1 MQMTTITDDSAL
13 NEQTRS
19 PLRVAG
25 YIAIALGVLA
35 LISPFLAGLVVTLVL
50 GANFFVGGIL
60 EAVAAFKA
68 ERWSGTIGL
77 LLLAIVSI
85 VAGLVIFAHPLLGLT
100 TLTLVAI
107 LSLLVAGLAKIFW
120 AFKVADGRWY
130 LVLSGILS
138 ILVAGMLYTNFPLS
152 AAWALGVL
160 IGINLIVEG
169 VTLLAFVRSTE

>member
-1 MQMTTITDDSAL
+1 MTTITEESTL
-13 NEQTRS
+13 NEQTRA

-35 LISPFLAGLVVTLVL
+35 LLSPFLAGLVVTLVL
-50 GANFFVGGIL
+50 GANFLVGGIL
-60 EAVAAFKA
+60 EAIASFRA
-68 ERWSGTIGL
+68 ERWTGTIGL
-77 LLLAIVSI
+77 LLFAIVSI

-107 LSLLVAGLAKIFW
+107 LSLLIAGLAKIFW
-120 AFKVADGRWY
+120 AFKVTDGRWF

-138 ILVAGMLYTNFPLS
+138 ILVAGMLYTNFPFS

-160 IGINLIVEG
+160 IGVNLIVEG
-169 VTLLAFVRSTE
+169 VTLLGFARTTQ

>member
-1 MQMTTITDDSAL
+1 
-13 NEQTRS
+13 
-19 PLRVAG
+19 
-25 YIAIALGVLA
+25 
-35 LISPFLAGLVVTLVL
+35 
-50 GANFFVGGIL
+50 
-60 EAVAAFKA
+60 
-68 ERWSGTIGL
+68 

>member
-1 MQMTTITDDSAL
+1 MTTIT
-13 NEQTRS
+13 EQSEIGEETRS
-19 PLRVAG
+19 PLRLAG

-35 LISPFLAGLVVTLVL
+35 LFSPLIAGLVVTLVL

-60 EAVAAFKA
+60 EAMAAFKA

-77 LLLAIVSI
+77 LLFAIISI

-107 LSLLVAGLAKIFW
+107 ISLVIAGFAKIFW
-120 AFKVADGRWY
+120 AFKVSDGRWF
-130 LVLSGILS
+130 LVLSGVLS
-138 ILVAGMLYTNFPLS
+138 ILIAAMLYTSFPFS

-160 IGINLIVEG
+160 VGVNLIVEG
-169 VTLLAFVRSTE
+169 ITLIAFVRSTEH